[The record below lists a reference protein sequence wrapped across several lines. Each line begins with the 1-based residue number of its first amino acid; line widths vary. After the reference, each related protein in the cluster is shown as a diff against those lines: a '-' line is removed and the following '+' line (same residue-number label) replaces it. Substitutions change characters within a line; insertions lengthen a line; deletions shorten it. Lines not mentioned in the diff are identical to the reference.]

1 MLFHAAMKRVLLL
14 VAVAACAS
22 SVRQATLSR
31 TNIGSKYARQTGY
44 FAACGARCDEETTR
58 GGIRHD
64 AILDEIV
71 LAKVDQQETCFDV
84 VLRTEE
90 SKDEPLTELGAEC
103 EIDGSTNPNAIEAE
117 LVSVFDHNYTGQQNV
132 AVVEGIAAS
141 QYVGLAMSRPADMV
155 FRVIERRGQICC
167 ARAAGTSAALRF
179 RNKHF
184 DYGASKGRLEMRW
197 KLTN

>member
-1 MLFHAAMKRVLLL
+1 MKRVLLL
-14 VAVAACAS
+14 VVVAACAS
-22 SVRQATLSR
+22 SVRNATLSR

-90 SKDEPLTELGAEC
+90 SKDEPLTELDAQC
-103 EIDGSTNPNAIEAE
+103 EIDGATNASAIEAE

-132 AVVEGIAAS
+132 AVVEGVAAS

-167 ARAAGTSAALRF
+167 ARPASASASLRF

-184 DYGASKGRLEMRW
+184 DYGASKGRLEMVW

>member
-1 MLFHAAMKRVLLL
+1 MKRAFLLL
-14 VAVAACAS
+14 VIAACAS
-22 SVRQATLSR
+22 SVRNANLSR
-31 TNIGSKYARQTGY
+31 ANIGSKYARQTGY

-71 LAKVDQQETCFDV
+71 LSKVDDRETCFDV
-84 VLRTEE
+84 VVRTEE
-90 SKDEPLTELGAEC
+90 GKDEPLSELEAQC
-103 EIDGSTNPNAIEAE
+103 EIDGSSNANAIESE
-117 LVSVFDHNYTGQQNV
+117 VVSVFDHNYTGQQNV
-132 AVVEGIAAS
+132 AVVEGVAAS
-141 QYVGLAMSRPADMV
+141 EYVGLAMSRPAEMV
-155 FRVIERRGQICC
+155 FRVIERHGQICC
-167 ARAAGTSAALRF
+167 ARPATASAALRF